1 MSGTADTYVGAIDQG
16 TTGTRFMIFD
26 HDGRIVASAYETHEQ
41 IYPEPGWVE
50 HDPIEIWESTQEVMA
65 DALADGGLDA
75 DQLKAIGVT
84 NQRETTLIWHRET
97 GKPVYNAIVWQDR
110 RTTDRIEEL
119 EAEGLT
125 EEIREKTG
133 LEPDAYFSDEGRVVA

>member
-84 NQRETTLIWHRET
+84 NQRETTLI
-97 GKPVYNAIVWQDR
+97 
-110 RTTDRIEEL
+110 
-119 EAEGLT
+119 
-125 EEIREKTG
+125 
-133 LEPDAYFSDEGRVVA
+133 